1 MPRSRIL
8 STVVVCLA
16 GLVALPGCGS
26 SKSGSASTAA
36 ATSTPASTAPAIST
50 PAGGAQE
57 SDPRLALA
65 TAAGDLA
72 DYCLGRLHGTATKV
86 HPKDAVDR
94 LIAAYHASGE
104 DPKLREALRLVGT
117 SLAKGTCYRAGA
129 ARVQA
134 AAGVTSTP

>member
-8 STVVVCLA
+8 STAAVCLA
-16 GLVALPGCGS
+16 GLAALPGCGS
-26 SKSGSASTAA
+26 STSGSASTAA
-36 ATSTPASTAPAIST
+36 TSPAPATSTPA
-50 PAGGAQE
+50 GGTQE

-72 DYCLGRLHGTATKV
+72 DYCLSRLHGTATKID
-86 HPKDAVDR
+86 PKDAVDR

-104 DPKLREALRLVGT
+104 DPKLREALQLVGT

-134 AAGVTSTP
+134 AVGATSAP